1 MADFKVVLSD
11 TKTGKAY
18 NIATT
23 GAAATSLIGKSV
35 GQEVDATPLGFDGY
49 TIKITGASDRNG
61 TPARQSLPIS
71 GRRRALLRGGVGF
84 NPVME
89 GQRRRKMIRGSEIT
103 ADFVQV
109 NAIVTQYG
117 SKTLEQ
123 YFAAPEPEAQPE
135 AEAQE

>member
-11 TKTGKAY
+11 PKTGKAY
-18 NIATT
+18 NVAAT
-23 GAAATSLIGKSV
+23 GAVAGSIIGKNV
-35 GQEVDATPLGFDGY
+35 GEEIDATPLGFDGY

-61 TPARQSLPIS
+61 TPARQSLPLS

-84 NPVME
+84 NPVMD

-103 ADFVQV
+103 SDFVQI

-117 SKTLEQ
+117 FKSLEQ
-123 YFAAPEPEAQPE
+123 YFAPPPEEESQS
-135 AEAQE
+135 